1 MRCRDNFTLFF
12 CSLTCSFHPLYS
24 VSRWSLES
32 VLWLVQAGVESSLFF
47 FSRSQFTL
55 LSSAYE
61 CALGKLQI
69 QTSWADSVPGFSQL
83 SVDLSEHYSLCSQW
97 SNAHIWLWACFSSV
111 LQRFIR
117 SCSLVSN
124 AIICW
129 IFIKNHRNDKCF
141 SLTVGGICETIDFHE
156 IKKKKKIVQLE
167 VQHLVNSLHQND
179 IFVPVKVHYSNLRVD
194 YRWPLFCMFFLFFIW
209 QCICRW
215 QVRRVYLDTQ
225 AVLEYVRRQWVWCVF
240 VVSGLCWWVMWWTAA
255 LLQKHWAAESFST
268 KRCEIL
274 HRFYFQCCNTNEH
287 KPVNHTAVM
296 MLLHW
301 YCYTDTVTLTI
312 LHVSLSELKSFTA
325 LSLCWEVRSHIR
337 TVPPAVHRP
346 VTSHCVHV

>member
-1 MRCRDNFTLFF
+1 MLRGWEEIERTRSTDKRLHHCFNALKSSARSFIHTSHVHKGLEETLHCRDNFTLFF
-12 CSLTCSFHPLYS
+12 CSLTCALHPLYS

-129 IFIKNHRNDKCF
+129 IFIKNHRNDKCS

-156 IKKKKKIVQLE
+156 IKKKK
-167 VQHLVNSLHQND
+167 
-179 IFVPVKVHYSNLRVD
+179 NL
-194 YRWPLFCMFFLFFIW
+194 Y
-209 QCICRW
+209 
-215 QVRRVYLDTQ
+215 
-225 AVLEYVRRQWVWCVF
+225 
-240 VVSGLCWWVMWWTAA
+240 
-255 LLQKHWAAESFST
+255 
-268 KRCEIL
+268 
-274 HRFYFQCCNTNEH
+274 N
-287 KPVNHTAVM
+287 
-296 MLLHW
+296 
-301 YCYTDTVTLTI
+301 
-312 LHVSLSELKSFTA
+312 
-325 LSLCWEVRSHIR
+325 
-337 TVPPAVHRP
+337 
-346 VTSHCVHV
+346 